1 MKLYVYDHCPYCVKA
16 RMIFGY
22 KNIPFEL
29 ITLLNDDEKTPID
42 MIGQKMVPILSD
54 GNSHMPESL
63 DIISKIDKSDNTLFI
78 IDTPVDSKLEAW
90 LSEARSYLYPLA
102 MPRWVKSDLEEFET
116 PGAIE
121 YFKKKKEDYIG
132 PFSEHLEKTSSYL
145 KEANTHLLKLN
156 DLLSDTS
163 FYSGESASI
172 NDIHLYPTLRS
183 LSIVE
188 GISYPEKVMS
198 YMKKQEELTRVPLH
212 LDIAL

>member
-22 KNIPFEL
+22 KDIPFEL

-42 MIGQKMVPILSD
+42 MIGQKMVPILSE
-54 GNSHMPESL
+54 NNLHLPESL
-63 DIISKIDKSDNTLFI
+63 DIINKVDKSDEN
-78 IDTPVDSKLEAW
+78 PVIKDIPMDSKLENW

-116 PGAIE
+116 PEAID
-121 YFKKKKEDYIG
+121 YFTKKKENYIG
-132 PFSEHLEKTSSYL
+132 PFSEHIAKTDAYIT
-145 KEANTHLLKLN
+145 EANAHLMKLN
-156 DLLSDTS
+156 GLMSDTS

-172 NDIHLYPTLRS
+172 NDIQLYPTLRS

-198 YMKKQEELTRVPLH
+198 YMKKQEELTKVPLH